1 MFHTPPPAALLVV
14 LSTLAAC
21 AGAPPPNAAPA
32 AQIPAL
38 EARVA
43 QRPAD
48 VQAVVQ
54 LGGAYRQAG
63 RLHDARRVLED
74 AHRRAPRDGGAA
86 ALLGLT
92 CEDQGDFACARPLY
106 EEYVRSGPSRLLR
119 AQLRDR
125 LALLERRQREAD
137 VRAAV
142 AQEARLANTPPQ
154 PNTVAIFPFI
164 FAGTDES
171 LRPLERALAEF
182 MATDLASL
190 GSLTVLERARVQLL
204 LDEIARG
211 GSGRVDAATAARGGR
226 LLGAA
231 HVVQG
236 HIGGGGQALALQA
249 RVARVTPAGAQTA
262 GDAVEERG
270 ALAALFDMQQALALG
285 VYQRLGFEPT
295 PEQRARVMKKPTEHL
310 QAVLAYG
317 RGLESADAGDFAQAA
332 RHFME
337 AAALDPGFAAARM
350 QAAQTTSAARAA
362 TVTPAQLTV
371 LASSS
376 ATGDDPLAAVQAL
389 VPSAGVRDPAVEALG
404 AEGLRGGT
412 ATVEIILRRP

>member
-1 MFHTPPPAALLVV
+1 VLV
-14 LSTLAAC
+14 SGGC
-21 AGAPPPNAAPA
+21 AGTAPAPSPAPA
-32 AQIPAL
+32 ADIPAL

-43 QRPAD
+43 QRPAE
-48 VQAVVQ
+48 VRAAVQ
-54 LGGAYRQAG
+54 LGGAYRQAN
-63 RLHDARRVLED
+63 RLDDARRVLAE
-74 AHRRAPRDGGAA
+74 AHRRAPRDGGAT

-92 CEDQGDFACARPLY
+92 CEDQGDYACARPLY
-106 EEYVRSGPSRLLR
+106 EEYVRSGPSRALR

-154 PNTVAIFPFI
+154 PNTVAVFPFV
-164 FAGTDES
+164 FAGADES
-171 LRPLERALAEF
+171 LRPLERSLAEF
-182 MATDLASL
+182 MVTDLASL

-204 LDEIARG
+204 LDEIARAR
-211 GSGRVDAATAARGGR
+211 SGRVDAATAARGGR

-249 RVARVTPAGAQTA
+249 RVARVTPAGAQAA

-270 ALAALFDMQQALALG
+270 ALAALFDMQKALALG
-285 VYQRLGFEPT
+285 VYQRLGFELT
-295 PEQRARVMKKPTEHL
+295 PEQRTRVMRKPTENL

-317 RGLESADAGDFAQAA
+317 RGLEAADAGDFAQAA
-332 RHFME
+332 RHFIE

-350 QAAQTTSAARAA
+350 QAAQSTGAARAA

-371 LASSS
+371 LASSA

-412 ATVEIILRRP
+412 ATVQIILRRP